1 MKSCAG
7 SRDPALSKCCPFQV
21 EDDGSLQ
28 EPEIYWVGVGV
39 GMSVRGPLQAVPVN
53 GQRGRA
59 HRPRSD
65 QLSLLLLAQGWC
77 LSYLMLLPNS
87 IES

>member
-1 MKSCAG
+1 VWGWA
-7 SRDPALSKCCPFQV
+7 F
-21 EDDGSLQ
+21 
-28 EPEIYWVGVGV
+28 
-39 GMSVRGPLQAVPVN
+39 PLQAVPVD

-65 QLSLLLLAQGWC
+65 QLSTLLLLAQGRC